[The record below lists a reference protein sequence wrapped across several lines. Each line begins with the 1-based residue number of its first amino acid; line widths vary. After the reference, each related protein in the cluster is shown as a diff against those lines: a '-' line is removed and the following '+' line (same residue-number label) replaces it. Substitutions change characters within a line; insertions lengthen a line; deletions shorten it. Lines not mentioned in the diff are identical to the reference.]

1 MSAEDLGSY
10 SPADFLDAS
19 EMRPIS
25 VLLDPTG
32 TGTNVPYTQ
41 LVNNIMMRTMYEV
54 RNNVDVPQVTTGNIR
69 KRIREF
75 MVGKNEELVA
85 NLRKPLASHPVL
97 GKADAFIHRFGRM
110 NFHPSHDSL
119 RDVALDISGEDCLP
133 SIEDSLKNIGPSS
146 IKELGE
152 QTRYLYELYCQAG
165 EELYQNENALK
176 LKLDIFDK
184 IYQKITSFLELPT
197 NETTEELASAI
208 EKYLTKAFNE
218 NNIEEAYTASIKS
231 YRRFITLHECI
242 QFHRFIDLVDK
253 EPLCSICLTETVTHT
268 LTPCGHTFC
277 VNCIKRQVTS
287 CSYCRSSIRERIRIF
302 FG

>member
-19 EMRPIS
+19 EMRPVG

-32 TGTNVPYTQ
+32 TGTNTPYMQ
-41 LVNNIMMRTMYEV
+41 LVSNIMSRNMYEI
-54 RNNVDVPQVTTGNIR
+54 RNNVDTPQVSAANIR

-75 MVGKNEELVA
+75 MVGKNEVLVA
-85 NLRKPLASHPVL
+85 NLRKPVAQHPVL

-110 NFHPSHDSL
+110 NFNPSHDSL

-133 SIEDSLKNIGPSS
+133 KIEVSLKNFGPAS

-152 QTRYLYELYCQAG
+152 QTRHLYELYCEAG

-184 IYQKITSFLELPT
+184 VYQKITSFLELPT
-197 NETTEELASAI
+197 NETTEELAAAI
-208 EKYLTKAFNE
+208 EKYLTKAFDE
-218 NNIEEAYTASIKS
+218 NKIEEAYTKAVKS
-231 YRRFITLHECI
+231 YRHFITLHECI

-268 LTPCGHTFC
+268 LSPCGHTFC
-277 VNCIKRQVTS
+277 GNCIKRQVSS
-287 CSYCRSSIRERIRIF
+287 CSYCRSSIRERIRIY